1 MTDTTISPETG
12 PVDAAPM
19 SFDEGVN
26 AIAGL
31 LDDAPEKDP
40 VKAQVATTSE
50 VKPETTEPVQDVED
64 EAELVLDDADL
75 DDVAEVAADAPP
87 ATIGDDF
94 EITLDDGQK
103 ISLGELK
110 RNNLFQ
116 RDYTRKTTELSELK
130 KQQDEEFSKRV
141 SEAENEIRQQRDF
154 ILNYAQRFMPKPPNP
169 SMMDENSPDYDPIG
183 FLHEQRR
190 YEQEAS
196 EFNNLVQQREREF
209 AEQQYKQTEEMK
221 QNLAAEQEK
230 LFKAMPKL
238 KDDKAREAFHKEAVD
253 IGGTT
258 YGITPEEISQIGDHR
273 YMRILHDAIQYRKA
287 VAKAA
292 AVQKEVA
299 AKPKLVQQQ
308 RMAPQAIQERDRQGR
323 FKNLRETGSIDA
335 AAKAIEAFLT

>member
-1 MTDTTISPETG
+1 MTDTTTTSPEAGT
-12 PVDAAPM
+12 VDAAPM

-31 LDDAPEKDP
+31 LDDAPEEDN
-40 VKAQVATTSE
+40 VKAPVATASE
-50 VKPETTEPVQDVED
+50 VKPEPTDPVQEGED
-64 EAELVLDDADL
+64 DAELVLDDADL
-75 DDVAEVAADAPP
+75 EGVDTAAADAPP
-87 ATIGDDF
+87 VAVGDDF
-94 EITLDDGQK
+94 EITLEDGQK

-116 RDYTRKTTELSELK
+116 RDYTRKTMELSEQK
-130 KQQDEEFSKRV
+130 KQQDEEFTKRV

-183 FLHEQRR
+183 FLHEQQR
-190 YEQEAS
+190 YQQEAS

-221 QNLAAEQEK
+221 HNLAAEQEK

-308 RMAPQAIQERDRQGR
+308 RMAPQAIQDRDRQGR
-323 FKNLRETGSIDA
+323 FKQLRETGSIDA
-335 AAKAIEAFLT
+335 AAKAIEAFL

>member
-1 MTDTTISPETG
+1 MTDTTTSPEAGT
-12 PVDAAPM
+12 VEATPM

-31 LDDAPEKDP
+31 LDDAPEEDRVEAK
-40 VKAQVATTSE
+40 VAKTGE
-50 VKPETTEPVQDVED
+50 VKPDRPEQQEGEE

-75 DDVAEVAADAPP
+75 EGAESATVEAPP

-94 EITLDDGQK
+94 EVTLEDGQK

-116 RDYTRKTTELSELK
+116 RDYTRKTTEFSEQK
-130 KQQDEEFSKRV
+130 KREEAEFQQRV

-169 SMMDENSPDYDPIG
+169 SMMDETSPDYDPIG
-183 FLHEQRR
+183 YLHDQQR
-190 YEQEAS
+190 YQQEAH
-196 EFNNLVQQREREF
+196 EFQNILQQREREF
-209 AEQQYKQTEEMK
+209 AAQQQQQTEMQKQTIAE
-221 QNLAAEQEK
+221 EQEK

-292 AVQKEVA
+292 SVQKEVA

-308 RMAPQAIQERDRQGR
+308 RMAPQAVQDRDRQGR
-323 FKNLRETGSIDA
+323 FQQLRQTGSLDD
-335 AAKAIEAFLT
+335 AAKAIEALL